1 MAITVVKDYTFP
13 FAKNDDYIYLS
24 SDKTEEQQFRYGLH
38 YLYEEAGCE
47 LVDNQIA
54 DGYIQFQGTSSFS
67 EIYNIGDLIYWNIN
81 GNFIQYNP
89 VPLLITNIQVLSA
102 DDYKVYFDV
111 DKLIKDS
118 YWFYYGLTNSSSKD
132 NDSTIYKCVTK
143 KVAANSDG
151 YGVFSVNDINRQLL
165 DDNIIN
171 ISSNDYTSKFKYLP
185 FEEYLY
191 VLDYDATTIASSS
204 SQNIFKVNAVD
215 LALDK
220 YSFAPNDNVIVKDDS
235 NSFYNGV
242 QNCLGFNGAGGDWYF
257 TTNKPALNGISL
269 SGGKMYRADYEST
282 PLTDENLISAEKTS
296 FLSGLKYNDISG
308 LNDTE
313 LNTLIT
319 SYTDSSKYFSYAP
332 KEQSTYLD
340 DLGYLTI
347 ANNGLSTVTYTV
359 TDSEGIE
366 HLYTLDLLYPFYYDV
381 YKVPSNPALINDTN
395 MTTNAAR
402 GLPVIQDCDKSYT
415 ITSLNTETYK
425 FNLLQ
430 DNKFMRVRL
439 LFADSLGSLNG
450 FNFALYNARTIKTTK
465 DTFTKDINDFSSLNT
480 IKFNNQS
487 RGKTDIA
494 TNISYK
500 LKLNSDFLT
509 QDEGNYFEDLLTSNN
524 VYAQYK
530 GDIIAVN
537 ISSNSVTIKEKVN
550 GLIRYSLEVEYSINR
565 TKW

>member
-1 MAITVVKDYTFP
+1 M
-13 FAKNDDYIYLS
+13 
-24 SDKTEEQQFRYGLH
+24 
-38 YLYEEAGCE
+38 
-47 LVDNQIA
+47 
-54 DGYIQFQGTSSFS
+54 
-67 EIYNIGDLIYWNIN
+67 
-81 GNFIQYNP
+81 
-89 VPLLITNIQVLSA
+89 
-102 DDYKVYFDV
+102 
-111 DKLIKDS
+111 
-118 YWFYYGLTNSSSKD
+118 
-132 NDSTIYKCVTK
+132 
-143 KVAANSDG
+143 
-151 YGVFSVNDINRQLL
+151 
-165 DDNIIN
+165 
-171 ISSNDYTSKFKYLP
+171 P
-185 FEEYLY
+185 FEEYLVKLIY
-191 VLDYDATTIASSS
+191 DYTEPNPNDSNT
-204 SQNIFKVNAVD
+204 NIFITDVTTYQPFGMN
-215 LALDK
+215 
-220 YSFAPNDNVIVKDDS
+220 PTDNVIIENDS

-242 QNCLGFNGAGGDWYF
+242 QKASKYSGYPLRELI
-257 TTNKPALNGISL
+257 TNKPSSGASS
-269 SGGKMYRADYEST
+269 SGGVAYRADYEAT
-282 PLTDENLISAEKTS
+282 PLTDESLISSEKTS

-402 GLPVIQDCDKSYT
+402 GLPVIQECDKSYT
-415 ITSLNTETYK
+415 ITSLNTEAYK

-450 FNFALYNARTIKTTK
+450 FNFALYNARTIKTSK